1 MYRRNEKHIQKDLFD
16 LDSFSMLEL
25 QKEIEKTEEYFF
37 YQTLF
42 SNIKEDLFAP
52 LYCKDNGRPNAPIN
66 AMVSALVLKEKR
78 NWTYEEMFKEIKYD
92 LLVRAALGLFS
103 LSGMPFNQ
111 ATLFNFQNRLKG
123 YEEKTNVNLF
133 ETAFDELTAEQL
145 KKLKIKTNIART
157 DSFMIDSNIRSY
169 GRLQLLIEVI
179 LRVYRILSESDKEK
193 FNEQFS
199 SYKESDSEHYIYQLK
214 GSDLPHELSKITS
227 LYYWIKL
234 NLPSEYHS
242 SEEYKIF
249 LRVYDEHFKL
259 DENEKFQMRD
269 NSEISSDSL
278 QSPDDPDATYRKKQ
292 GVDYRGQVCSVTETA
307 NPENDLN
314 LITDV
319 AVASNNTDDSKI
331 LNERLD
337 KIGKKLPD
345 LEELHFDGGY
355 GSEDNDK
362 ALEKMEVTPVQ
373 TAVRGR
379 KSEVS
384 MNIEVTENDEMEV
397 SCPNEQTVKAEST
410 RKRFKACF
418 DKEIC
423 ESCPF
428 KDNCPTKEQKKCRV
442 YYFDESEV
450 KRKQRHNSFANLPPG
465 KRKIR
470 ANVEATVHEFTH
482 RMRGHKL
489 KVRGIFKTSLFVFAT
504 AIAINFGRIYRS
516 NVKIFGEFSFN
527 SCFSFIIA
535 IIVEILDHF
544 NRIIRCHE
552 CNYEFAAFEK
562 HNR

>member
-1 MYRRNEKHIQKDLFD
+1 MYRRNDKHIQKDLFD
-16 LDSFSMLEL
+16 LDPFTMLEL

-37 YQTLF
+37 YQTIF
-42 SNIKEDLFAP
+42 SHINEDLFAP
-52 LYCKDNGRPNAPIN
+52 LFCDDNGRPNAPIN
-66 AMVSALVLKEKR
+66 AMVSALILKEKR

-103 LSGMPFNQ
+103 FSGMPFNQ
-111 ATLFNFQNRLKG
+111 ATLFNFQNRLKNH
-123 YEEKTNVNLF
+123 EEKTNVNLF
-133 ETAFDELTAEQL
+133 ENVFDELTAEQL

-179 LRVYRILSESDKEK
+179 LRVYRILSESEK
-193 FNEQFS
+193 SQFSEQFS
-199 SYKESDSEHYIYQLK
+199 SYKDSDSEHYIYRLK

-234 NLPSEYHS
+234 HFPTEYHS

-269 NSEISSDSL
+269 NSEISSNSL
-278 QSPDDPDATYRKKQ
+278 QSPDDPDATYRKKR
-292 GVDYRGQVCSVTETA
+292 GVDYHGQICSVTETA

-331 LNERLD
+331 LNDRLN
-337 KIGKKLPD
+337 KIGEKLPD

-362 ALEKMEVTPVQ
+362 KLAKMEVTPVQ

-397 SCPNEQTVKAEST
+397 SCPNEQTVKAEPT

-418 DKEIC
+418 DKDIC
-423 ESCPF
+423 EQCPF

-450 KRKQRHNSFANLPPG
+450 KRKQRHNSFANLPLD

-470 ANVEATVHEFTH
+470 ANVEATMHEFTH

-489 KVRGIFKTSLFVFAT
+489 KVRGLFKTTLFVFAT
-504 AIAINFGRIYRS
+504 AIAINFGRIYRYR
-516 NVKIFGEFSFN
+516 VKKADLLFLNSLFIYIFSVFE
-527 SCFSFIIA
+527 IIL
-535 IIVEILDHF
+535 VYFE
-544 NRIIRCHE
+544 R
-552 CNYEFAAFEK
+552 NYECRKYYHEFT
-562 HNR
+562 

>member
-16 LDSFSMLEL
+16 LDPFSMLGL

-37 YQTLF
+37 YETIF
-42 SNIKEDLFAP
+42 SQINEDLFAP
-52 LYCKDNGRPNAPIN
+52 LYCEDNGRPNAPIN
-66 AMVSALVLKEKR
+66 AMVSALILKEKR
-78 NWTYEEMFKEIKYD
+78 NWTYDEMFKEIKYD

-103 LSGMPFNQ
+103 FSGMPFNQ

-123 YEEKTNVNLF
+123 YEEKKNVNLF
-133 ETAFDELTAEQL
+133 ENVFDELTVEQL

-179 LRVYRILSESDKEK
+179 LRVYRVLSKSDKKK
-193 FNEQFS
+193 FSEQFS
-199 SYKESDSEHYIYQLK
+199 SYKDSDSEHYIYRLK

-227 LYYWIKL
+227 LYYWINL
-234 NLPSEYHS
+234 NLPPRYHS
-242 SEEYKIF
+242 KNEYKIF

-269 NSEISSDSL
+269 NSEISSNSL
-278 QSPDDPDATYRKKQ
+278 QSPDDPDATYRKKR
-292 GVDYRGQVCSVTETA
+292 GVDYHGQVGSITETS

-331 LNERLD
+331 LNDRLD
-337 KIGKKLPD
+337 KIGEKLPD

-362 ALEKMEVTPVQ
+362 ALAKMEVTPIQ
-373 TAVRGR
+373 TAVKGR

-384 MNIEVTENDEMEV
+384 MSIEVTKNGEMEV
-397 SCPNEQTVKAEST
+397 SCPNEQTVKAEPT

-418 DKEIC
+418 DKDIC
-423 ESCPF
+423 KQCPF
-428 KDNCPTKEQKKCRV
+428 SDKCPTIEQKKCRV

-450 KRKQRHNSFANLPPG
+450 KRKQRHNSFANLPLD

-470 ANVEATVHEFTH
+470 ANVEATMHEFTY
-482 RMRGHKL
+482 RLRGHKL
-489 KVRGIFKTSLFVFAT
+489 KVRGLFKTTLFVLAT
-504 AIAINFGRIYRS
+504 AIAINFGRIYRYR
-516 NVKIFGEFSFN
+516 VKKFGLLFLNSLFTYLFSVFDIILVYFDRIYGVRKYYHEFTYTERN
-527 SCFSFIIA
+527 
-535 IIVEILDHF
+535 
-544 NRIIRCHE
+544 
-552 CNYEFAAFEK
+552 K
-562 HNR
+562 

>member
-1 MYRRNEKHIQKDLFD
+1 MYRKNEKHIQKDLFD
-16 LDSFSMLEL
+16 LDPFSMLEL

-37 YQTLF
+37 YQIIF
-42 SNIKEDLFAP
+42 SHINEDHFAP

-66 AMVSALVLKEKR
+66 AMVSALILKEKR
-78 NWTYEEMFKEIKYD
+78 NWTYEGMFKEIKYD

-111 ATLFNFQNRLKG
+111 ATLFNFQNRLKS

-179 LRVYRILSESDKEK
+179 LRVYRILSESDKSH
-193 FNEQFS
+193 FSEQFS
-199 SYKESDSEHYIYQLK
+199 SYKDSDSEHYIYHLK

-234 NLPSEYHS
+234 NFPSEYHS

-292 GVDYRGQVCSVTETA
+292 GVDYHGQICSVTETA

-337 KIGKKLPD
+337 KIGEKLPD

-362 ALEKMEVTPVQ
+362 AFEKMEVTPVQ
-373 TAVRGR
+373 TAVKGR

-384 MNIEVTENDEMEV
+384 MNIEITENDEMEV
-397 SCPNEQTVKAEST
+397 SCPNEQIVKAEST

-423 ESCPF
+423 EQCPF
-428 KDNCPTKEQKKCRV
+428 KANCPTKEQKKCRV

-450 KRKQRHNSFANLPPG
+450 KRKQRHNSLVNLPLDR
-465 KRKIR
+465 RKIR

-489 KVRGIFKTSLFVFAT
+489 KVRGFFKTSLFVYAT
-504 AIAINFGRIYRS
+504 ALAINFGRIYRYCVKETDLLFLNS
-516 NVKIFGEFSFN
+516 IFTYIFFVIWKIF
-527 SCFSFIIA
+527 
-535 IIVEILDHF
+535 VYF
-544 NRIIRCHE
+544 NRIYGCSK
-552 CNYEFAAFEK
+552 CNYEFATFEE
-562 HNR
+562 HDC